1 MEMIPPGRLGW
12 LDLTVDAAP
21 EVRDFYSRVI
31 GWKPEGVEMDGYDDF
46 NMLDDTGEPVAG
58 ICHRQGMNAG
68 IPPVWIPYFIVEDI
82 ETATKQAVRNG
93 GEEVE
98 LRREEDGTLVLSIL
112 KDPAGAVFALF
123 QSEEMDD
130 EEDDD

>member
-1 MEMIPPGRLGW
+1 MATTTSTCWMTRASPWRASA
-12 LDLTVDAAP
+12 T
-21 EVRDFYSRVI
+21 
-31 GWKPEGVEMDGYDDF
+31 
-46 NMLDDTGEPVAG
+46 AG
-58 ICHRQGMNAG
+58 
-68 IPPVWIPYFIVEDI
+68 
-82 ETATKQAVRNG
+82 AVRNG